1 MDVNRTPEP
10 GGLHTVLVLGDTN
23 RAEMRSLSQ
32 WLHDRIGSAGHFVAA
47 SDTSQLEQVISTDI
61 FPELIVVFQSWP
73 DQFPA
78 RDVSNLFALAP
89 LARIVVCHGAWCESD
104 GRNRQVWP
112 QSVCV
117 PVWAATARIDRE
129 WRLIQSP
136 GDDLPIPSSASR
148 DEVFAADHPAIK
160 AGHDMPTAYID
171 TPDASYR
178 QFLIEYLTEAG
189 FRVTDDNPAILVF
202 DADPWGAQR
211 IEALTELR
219 NTYSDADFV
228 AAASL
233 IQPPLEEELRRFGI
247 NAVFPKLGGQIP
259 RPP

>member
-1 MDVNRTPEP
+1 MDVNRRLEP
-10 GGLHTVLVLGDTN
+10 KGLHTVLVLGDTD
-23 RAEMRSLSQ
+23 RAEMRSLAR
-32 WLHDRIGSAGHFVAA
+32 WLHDRIGAAGHFVAA
-47 SDTSQLEQVISTDI
+47 ADTSQVDKVITTDI

-78 RDVSNLFALAP
+78 RDVSNLFAIAP
-89 LARIVVCHGAWCESD
+89 LARIVVCYGAWCESD

-136 GDDLPIPSSASR
+136 GDEPPIPSSASR

-160 AGHDMPTAYID
+160 AGSDTPTAYID

-189 FRVTDDNPAILVF
+189 FRITEVNPAILVF

-211 IEALTELR
+211 IEALMALR
-219 NTYSDADFV
+219 QKYTDAGFV

-233 IQPPLEEELRRFGI
+233 IQPPLEEELRRLGI
-247 NAVFPKLGGQIP
+247 NAVFPKLGGRIP
-259 RPP
+259 RTA